1 MVRPPSGWHEHVD
14 CSNKWLWLV
23 PLPVDSV
30 QTVPSI
36 GIFERKTVIKHVVPS
51 NVFWSTKPL
60 NYFQDVR
67 VSKYICHLTENS
79 FNTFDPEMPLIWSYM
94 YNQLQKCWD
103 IPTKNKLSSFKS
115 LLVARLWDTCI
126 ILTSLL
132 PLMQSCSSKFW
143 ACIVVYC

>member
-60 NYFQDVR
+60 NYFQDAM
-67 VSKYICHLTENS
+67 VSKYICHLTVNS
-79 FNTFDPEMPLIWSYM
+79 FNTFDPEMPLIWCYM

-103 IPTKNKLSSFKS
+103 IPSKKRTFLLQIAASHKTVRYMYNTELPPPSHAKLFLQVLS
-115 LLVARLWDTCI
+115 
-126 ILTSLL
+126 
-132 PLMQSCSSKFW
+132 M
-143 ACIVVYC
+143 VVYC

>member
-1 MVRPPSGWHEHVD
+1 MARPPSGWHEHVD

-30 QTVPSI
+30 KTVPSI
-36 GIFERKTVIKHVVPS
+36 GIFERKTVIKRVVPS

-60 NYFQDVR
+60 NYFQDAM

-79 FNTFDPEMPLIWSYM
+79 FNTFDPEMPWIWSYM

-103 IPTKNKLSSFKS
+103 IPTKNELSSFKS
-115 LLVARLWDTCI
+115 LLVTRLWDTCI